1 MPSTVSRYL
10 VSSKELHSCVK
21 GKLWKLGKHDHLSF
35 ISLGLNFEHHLFSF
49 SLFGFL
55 LVYYQSIFISK
66 LFIEIFKS
74 TEKHYEAGGKM
85 TTVNNWVYF
94 FVIYSLV

>member
-1 MPSTVSRYL
+1 M
-10 VSSKELHSCVK
+10 
-21 GKLWKLGKHDHLSF
+21 GKHDRLSF
-35 ISLGLNFEHHLFSF
+35 ISLGLNFERHLFSF

-85 TTVNNWVYF
+85 TTVNIWVYF
-94 FVIYSLV
+94 FVIVLCDFCLHVIGNIVFSSLDSLLLYA